1 MSKDEI
7 KEVYFDK
14 YCKLCE
20 AKDVIETEEPCNT
33 CLGNPVNTN
42 CHRPGSYERRIPCR
56 NKE

>member
-7 KEVYFDK
+7 KEVYVDK

-33 CLGNPVNTN
+33 CLESPINTN
-42 CHRPGSYERRIPCR
+42 CHRPVMW
-56 NKE
+56 KEKEGK